1 VVVEQEQELI
11 VQETQSLVMVVLVVL
26 VEAAVVK
33 QQEEQVQIVYR
44 GVQLQQEAQEQLTPV
59 VVEAAVEHL
68 EMLLL
73 QNSEDLVV
81 VEDLV

>member
-1 VVVEQEQELI
+1 MVEQEQELI

-44 GVQLQQEAQEQLTPV
+44 GVQLQQEVLEQLTPV
-59 VVEAAVEHL
+59 VEVAVVEHL
-68 EMLLL
+68 EMLLV
-73 QNSEDLVV
+73 QNLEDLEVQV
-81 VEDLV
+81 DLV